1 MSISDF
7 PLTAQQKA
15 EYERDGFLIV
25 SGLFSPDE
33 VQEITDHFMAIHQE
47 GLDPES
53 FVHKHYRPTPLD
65 EAEGE
70 ILRHY
75 PRIMQPARWDEVSK
89 RYMLDS
95 RIGAVLEQLL
105 DEEPLAAQ
113 SMLYFKPPG
122 ARGQALHQDNFYLS
136 VQPGT
141 CMAAWL
147 SLDRADSENGGMFVV
162 PGSHNLPVLCPHLAD
177 MTKSFAYE
185 EVTVPE
191 GLAPVQITLEAG
203 DVLFFNGSVIHGS
216 TPNSSMDRFRRA
228 FICHYVG
235 DSTTAMNAGYYPLY
249 TFDGETL
256 SRDRTY
262 IGTSVCGTEDRESY
276 EAAQR
281 VFRENNPILAA
292 VY

>member
-15 EYERDGFLIV
+15 DYEHDGFLIV
-25 SGLFSPDE
+25 SGLFSTDE
-33 VQEITDHFMAIHQE
+33 VQEIADHFMAVHQA

-53 FVHKHYRPTPLD
+53 AVHQHYRPVSLEET
-65 EAEGE
+65 EGE

-75 PRIMQPARWDEVSK
+75 PRIMQPARWDEASL
-89 RYMLDS
+89 RYLLDS
-95 RIGAVLEQLL
+95 RVGAVLEQLL
-105 DEEPLAAQ
+105 EDEPLAAQ

-122 ARGQALHQDNFYLS
+122 ARGQALHQDNFYLG
-136 VQPGT
+136 VKPGN

-147 SLDRADSENGGMFVV
+147 SLDRADAENGGMFVV

-177 MTKSFAYE
+177 MTRSFAYE

-191 GLAPVQITLEAG
+191 GLTPVQITLEAG

-216 TPNSSMDRFRRA
+216 TPNSSSDRFRRA
-228 FICHYVG
+228 FICHYVP
-235 DSTTAMNAGYYPLY
+235 DSTKAMSHWYYPLVR
-249 TFDGETL
+249 FNGETL
-256 SRDRTY
+256 TREENN

-281 VFRENNPILAA
+281 AFQENNPVLAA
-292 VY
+292 VH